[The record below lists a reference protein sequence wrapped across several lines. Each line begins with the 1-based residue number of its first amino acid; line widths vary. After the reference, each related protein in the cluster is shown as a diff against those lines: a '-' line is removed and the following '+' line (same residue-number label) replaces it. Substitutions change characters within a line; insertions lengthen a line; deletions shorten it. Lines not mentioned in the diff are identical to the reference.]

1 MNRWEV
7 NMKRFMKR
15 GTAVPFFTPIIA
27 MILVIIIMICSLVWH
42 AYTDDVNESVEAE
55 QAQEYA
61 NE

>member
-1 MNRWEV
+1 
-7 NMKRFMKR
+7 MKRFMKR